1 MLTGHSLGGGVVNIL
16 ALQVNTIR
24 FNSIA
29 FLSFLKEML
38 HTSCPLGQESS
49 AFPSRHHRSSPLTTR
64 SCWREPR
71 RWSTSTST
79 TRILCPDSA
88 WPSMRLAF
96 RLYCYQ
102 CFYSVAQ
109 LLIAHHE
116 VDALQLSPM
125 TKVTSPSP
133 PLLLPLII
141 IIITI
146 IKTKVTFP
154 KDSSTVP
161 ILTRWPCSETTKRR
175 SLKKFHRLFKRQD
188 RESLGGWRFDHCV
201 SLTLILHEIVSSA
214 LWGKYFKNREMWGRG
229 QVLQQIL

>member
-16 ALQVNTIR
+16 ALQVNIIR

-38 HTSCPLGQESS
+38 HASCPLGQESS
-49 AFPSRHHRSSPLTTR
+49 AFPLRHHRSSPLTTR

-79 TRILCPDSA
+79 TRTLCPDSA

-96 RLYCYQ
+96 WLYCYQ

-133 PLLLPLII
+133 SSSSSSSSSPSSRPRSSFLKIRELFQSWPDGPAQRPQRGGAWKSF
-141 IIITI
+141 TGCSRG
-146 IKTKVTFP
+146 KT
-154 KDSSTVP
+154 
-161 ILTRWPCSETTKRR
+161 RR
-175 SLKKFHRLFKRQD
+175 
-188 RESLGGWRFDHCV
+188 
-201 SLTLILHEIVSSA
+201 I
-214 LWGKYFKNREMWGRG
+214 
-229 QVLQQIL
+229 

>member
-16 ALQVNTIR
+16 ALQVNIIR

-49 AFPSRHHRSSPLTTR
+49 AFPSRHHRSSQLTTR

-71 RWSTSTST
+71 RWFTSTST

-133 PLLLPLII
+133 P
-141 IIITI
+141 
-146 IKTKVTFP
+146 
-154 KDSSTVP
+154 SSSSSSSSSSP
-161 ILTRWPCSETTKRR
+161 SSRPRSPFLKILQ
-175 SLKKFHRLFKRQD
+175 LFQ
-188 RESLGGWRFDHCV
+188 S
-201 SLTLILHEIVSSA
+201 
-214 LWGKYFKNREMWGRG
+214 
-229 QVLQQIL
+229 

>member
-16 ALQVNTIR
+16 ALQVNIIR

-49 AFPSRHHRSSPLTTR
+49 AFPSRHHRSSQLTTR

-71 RWSTSTST
+71 RWFTSTST

-88 WPSMRLAF
+88 WPSMCSAF

-133 PLLLPLII
+133 PSSSSSSSSSSPSSRPRSPFLKILQLFQSWPDGPAQRPQRGGAWKSF
-141 IIITI
+141 TGCSRG
-146 IKTKVTFP
+146 KT
-154 KDSSTVP
+154 
-161 ILTRWPCSETTKRR
+161 RR
-175 SLKKFHRLFKRQD
+175 
-188 RESLGGWRFDHCV
+188 V
-201 SLTLILHEIVSSA
+201 
-214 LWGKYFKNREMWGRG
+214 
-229 QVLQQIL
+229 

>member
-16 ALQVNTIR
+16 ALQVNIIR

-133 PLLLPLII
+133 PLLLLIII

-188 RESLGGWRFDHCV
+188 KENLGG
-201 SLTLILHEIVSSA
+201 
-214 LWGKYFKNREMWGRG
+214 
-229 QVLQQIL
+229 